1 MAKQVVFD
9 SDARYALERGVN
21 ALANAV
27 KVGDLVLFSKYAG
40 TEWKHDGQS
49 YMILTADRDILA
61 ILG

>member
-1 MAKQVVFD
+1 MMENGQRAPMD
-9 SDARYALERGVN
+9 
-21 ALANAV
+21 V

-40 TEWKHDGQS
+40 TEWKHDGES